1 VNGMGRR
8 GVFTSRMARVEPL
21 LRFGRF
27 LACAA
32 AAGTLAVGIGA
43 CGSGS
48 SGDGG
53 TAKAPDYERA
63 LAGAP
68 KPLAQL
74 YDQANQLLPGGTEAF
89 QQELARLHG
98 HPVVVNNWAS
108 WCGPCR
114 EEFPVF
120 QDVSA
125 KLGKRVAFLG
135 VDSDD
140 SAAAAATFLKELPV
154 PYPSYSDPDKQISAL
169 LKITVGLPGTAFYD
183 SEGKLAY
190 VKQGQY
196 SSDADLAADIRR
208 YAK

>member
-1 VNGMGRR
+1 
-8 GVFTSRMARVEPL
+8 MARDEAL
-21 LRFGRF
+21 RRFGRM

-32 AAGTLAVGIGA
+32 AAGALAVGVGA
-43 CGSGS
+43 CGNGS

-53 TAKAPDYERA
+53 AGNPPDYERA

-89 QQELARLHG
+89 QQELAKLHG

-125 KLGKRVAFLG
+125 KLGKHVAFLG
-135 VDSDD
+135 VDSAD
-140 SAAAAATFLKELPV
+140 SAAAATTFLKELPV

-196 SSDADLAADIRR
+196 SSNADLVADIKR
-208 YAK
+208 YAR